1 MLKNAQ
7 DAAVCVKVFGSL
19 AAAAK
24 SKRCDSAM
32 RLWHLSRMVD
42 DGSGVVS
49 HIALHD
55 VIGRYISGSERHL
68 RRLFS
73 EAEALGWL
81 EPVQRHTGEHVVI
94 VRSLER
100 VARGLGVSKITQGV
114 YIPATELRRLKTW
127 RVACWDAFVA
137 GRSGRRSR
145 PISRRVL
152 ERLSGVDPRS
162 QRRYHSASKRI
173 KAQSNIAMTRRP
185 STQLAGVIDIER
197 RPAFQVAD
205 KVAWQLPNS
214 YKVRADLAPRG
225 MARRISKAL
234 AGGLLHKSGDGQ
246 PRQRIFYERHS
257 AERVMRRANRP
268 AEVYGRCKQTARSG
282 AGVWQF
288 MGANAA
294 F

>member
-7 DAAVCVKVFGSL
+7 EPPTCVKIYGSL

-24 SKRCDSAM
+24 SQRSDSAL
-32 RLWHLSRMVD
+32 RLWHLARMVD

-49 HIALHD
+49 WSDLQA
-55 VIGRYISGSERHL
+55 VIERYIGTSQRHI
-68 RRLFS
+68 RRLIA
-73 EAEALGWL
+73 EAETLGWL
-81 EPVQRHTGEHVVI
+81 EPVQRHNGEHVVI
-94 VRSLER
+94 IRGLER
-100 VARGLGVSKITQGV
+100 VARSLGVSKITQGV
-114 YIPATELRRLKTW
+114 FIPARELKKLKAW
-127 RVACWDAFVA
+127 RVACWDAFMG

-152 ERLSGVDPRS
+152 ERMSGVDPRS

-173 KAQSNIAMTRRP
+173 KAQRNIAITRRP
-185 STQLAGVIDIER
+185 STQLAGVIDIEE

-205 KVAWQLPNS
+205 DVAWMLPNS

-246 PRQRIFYERHS
+246 PRQRVFYERHR
-257 AERVMRRANRP
+257 AERVMRRADRP
-268 AEVYGRCKQTARSG
+268 AEVYGRCKQPARSG
-282 AGVWQF
+282 AGVWRY

-294 F
+294 I